1 MTWFVS
7 STNMQALKAEKP
19 PESPAGSDPVT
30 RLMERLVEEGFTT
43 DQSPDQPPDQAM
55 AEWEE
60 YGEIIYRRSEKIS
73 FATGETVFI
82 FTRVPDLTE
91 RVLRQAAD
99 SVVRTWEARKPKEK
113 ALSVLQSV
121 TVFHCLVA
129 PGDQPHN
136 DDLHQFVTR
145 RMGAT
150 LLPIIIVPDINQVIY
165 PDVDEKI
172 GTIKP
177 RIEYFRYLIGE
188 RRETVDM
195 HRPTMQAM
203 WVSVGVVIVLLIA
216 IVISVVH

>member
-1 MTWFVS
+1 
-7 STNMQALKAEKP
+7 MQARKAEKP
-19 PESPAGSDPVT
+19 QESTAGSDPVT
-30 RLMERLVEEGFTT
+30 RLMERLAEEGFTT
-43 DQSPDQPPDQAM
+43 DQSPEQAM
-55 AEWEE
+55 AEWED
-60 YGEIIYRRSEKIS
+60 YGEIIYRRTEKIS
-73 FATGETVFI
+73 FAKGETVFI

-99 SVVRTWEARKPKEK
+99 SVVRTWEARKPAEK
-113 ALSVLQSV
+113 ALSVLQSI

-150 LLPIIIVPDINQVIY
+150 FLPIIIVPDINQVIY
-165 PDVDEKI
+165 PDVEEKI

-188 RRETVDM
+188 RLETVNM
-195 HRPTMQAM
+195 HGATMQAM
-203 WVSVGVVIVLLIA
+203 WVSVAVVILLLIA
-216 IVISVVH
+216 IVISFVH